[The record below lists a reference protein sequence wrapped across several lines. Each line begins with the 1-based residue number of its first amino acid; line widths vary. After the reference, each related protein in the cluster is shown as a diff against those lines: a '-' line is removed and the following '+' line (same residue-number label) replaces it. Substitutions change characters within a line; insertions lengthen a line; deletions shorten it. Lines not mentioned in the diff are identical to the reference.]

1 MKRIVYAAG
10 LAVLVSF
17 SGLVHAQGEQQVIE
31 EVIVTAQKRTESLQD
46 VPLTVVAIEN
56 DALRRMGVS
65 DLRDVSSL
73 GSNVTITNDKNGIQ
87 IAIRGVTN
95 NEGVPPSTAFH
106 TDGIYSGIP
115 QTGMVAFLDVER
127 VEILKGPQGTI
138 YGRNSTAG
146 AVNVISKR
154 PNLTEMEGRVDVI
167 AGDYNQLRTEG
178 AINVPIVP
186 DQLAVRFSGLYEDR
200 DGFNEHDGFGVPSED
215 SDNRDNQAFKA
226 RMLYEPTD
234 RVSWLLGAETASQEG
249 PGPRLLLDFDHLIP
263 LQEQIQRRISAGDRN
278 QFLLGLL
285 SPHTHFNLLP
295 QDTKDRIKSDVR
307 FNPISPVNTYFF
319 TFAGRLPPFDP
330 LALVRSG
337 AALQG
342 ENVRPLEDWAA
353 DSDLTSDA
361 YLSDLTI
368 DFDAI
373 ELNFLAGYRESDD
386 LYGGSGGWWGFPII
400 VDFDSK
406 DKEQSYELR
415 ASGGESLYWQA
426 GIYHYEQ
433 EAVENAGITGGL
445 TSVNEKSLGVFGTS
459 TLELSDALRLT
470 AGIRYS
476 EDEIDGSLKDLR
488 TENPRPTD
496 ERAVD
501 FQNWSGRLS
510 VDYDLSADSM
520 LYAKI
525 SSGYKTGGLNF
536 RNEQNPTYGEET
548 VISYEIGSKNIL
560 LDGALQL
567 NGSVFYNDYTDLQ
580 NDQLFAQLPLDGSG
594 NPIPNPEIPGTFVVN
609 TFDAIENVSDVDM
622 YGAEVEWIWQATPGL
637 RVDGA
642 LALLETEIKE
652 GRVID
657 ESLSAFPIQITETDG
672 STSTR
677 LVDHD
682 VSGNKMRKA
691 PDASFRLGIEYTQR
705 FSWGD
710 LVPRLDFYWEDD
722 VYHDPINRP
731 QDIQEAWTR
740 TDVGITYHSNDDK
753 LLVQLWARNLEDD
766 DIRANI
772 RQTSI
777 GAISILMPPRTYGVR
792 VGYQF

>member
-17 SGLVHAQGEQQVIE
+17 SGLVHAQATGGQQVIE
-31 EVIVTAQKRTESLQD
+31 EVIVTAQKRTESLQE

-56 DALRRMGVS
+56 DTLRRMGVS

-73 GSNVTITNDKNGIQ
+73 GSNVSITNDKNGIQ

-200 DGFNEHDGFGVPSED
+200 DGYIQNDGLGIPSED

-226 RMLYEPTD
+226 RLLWTPTD

-249 PGPRLLLDFDHLIP
+249 PGPRFVLDFDHLIP
-263 LQEQIQRRISAGDRN
+263 FEEQTGRLIAAGALGGIISQRGNPVALESAG
-278 QFLLGLL
+278 FL
-285 SPHTHFNLLP
+285 SPHTHYDLLS
-295 QDTKDRIKSDVR
+295 QDIQAKIASDVR
-307 FNPISPVNTYFF
+307 FNPIAPPNFIAIS
-319 TFAGRLPPFDP
+319 AGLNPPAEELVFDT
-330 LALVRSG
+330 
-337 AALQG
+337 
-342 ENVRPLEDWAA
+342 DF
-353 DSDLTSDA
+353 TSDA

-368 DFDAI
+368 DFDEI
-373 ELNFLAGYRESDD
+373 ELSFLAGYRESDD
-386 LYGGSGGWWGFPII
+386 WYVGSGGGWAISLVVP
-400 VDFDSK
+400 FDSK

-415 ASGGESLYWQA
+415 ISGGDSLYWQA
-426 GIYHYEQ
+426 GIFYYEQ
-433 EAVENAGITGGL
+433 EAFEISGITSDR
-445 TSVNEKSLGVFGTS
+445 TSIDEESLGLFGTT
-459 TLELSDALRLT
+459 TLELNDALRLT
-470 AGIRYS
+470 AGVRYS
-476 EDEIDGSLKDLR
+476 EDEIDGSQQGFDTSLFQ
-488 TENPRPTD
+488 PYTD
-496 ERAVD
+496 EKAVD

-525 SSGYKTGGLNF
+525 SSGYKTGGVNF
-536 RNEQNPTYGEET
+536 RNRQNPTYDEET

-567 NGSVFYNDYTDLQ
+567 NASVFYNDYTDLQ
-580 NDQLFAQLPLDGSG
+580 NDQLLAELPIDADG
-594 NPIPNPEIPGTFVVN
+594 NPIANMTGGLVVQ

-657 ESLSAFPIQITETDG
+657 ESLSAAPITTRHMDG
-672 STSTR
+672 TSSTK

-691 PDASFRLGIEYTQR
+691 PDASFRLGLEYTQR